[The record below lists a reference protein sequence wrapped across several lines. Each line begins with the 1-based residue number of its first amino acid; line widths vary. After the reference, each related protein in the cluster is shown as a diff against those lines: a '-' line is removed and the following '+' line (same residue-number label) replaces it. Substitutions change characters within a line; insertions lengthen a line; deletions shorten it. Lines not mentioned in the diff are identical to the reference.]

1 MPVFASAYGLRLKF
15 SLGLSLLLALWLS
28 SSLFQWQALQLS
40 ERNHRVL
47 GHLEQLPTLRAA
59 LSERSR
65 SYLHN
70 APRDY
75 LSYNRDVQIFHRD
88 LLNDLQ
94 RYASQLEGQLTAITQ
109 RQALTLPET
118 LLQLAGA
125 GTALAQLEQAASQLT
140 QTWQR
145 QRTGL
150 TEALGHNLEEPRLE
164 WGAKLI
170 VQQAVQL
177 AKDESAFTD
186 AYRQVLEG
194 EKRLMQHLLSALLS
208 LSALLLLLGILWFYR
223 SVVRGIVQT
232 AAAFTRVA
240 GGDFGHQID
249 NPRRDELGLL
259 VQAFNQVSG
268 RTRFVLTLLHQL
280 NRAGEPQSV
289 AQRLFELLQEPLGLT
304 WLGILSSDSHGQLRP
319 LASAPATLKQNFPVE
334 ADKPGFG
341 QQLLRHQG
349 QSDWLRTERLA
360 EHVLH
365 FPQDR
370 LLREVLRVHGGETL
384 LSLPLQ
390 LGSRQDVLLLMLKQ
404 NTSDQQLL
412 DLLQSLAQ
420 PIALRVQELATSEE
434 KSHGGKRAMVSQPKV
449 VA

>member
-15 SLGLSLLLALWLS
+15 SLGLSLLLALWLC

-47 GHLEQLPTLRAA
+47 GHLEQLPTLRVA
-59 LSERSR
+59 LSERS
-65 SYLHN
+65 SAYLHN

-94 RYASQLEGQLTAITQ
+94 RYGSQLDSQLTAITQ
-109 RQALTLPET
+109 RQALTLPEV

-125 GTALAQLEQAASQLT
+125 GTALAQLEEAATRLT

-150 TEALGHNLEEPRLE
+150 TEALGDNRQQPRLE

-170 VQQAVQL
+170 VQQAARL
-177 AKDESAFTD
+177 AKDESAFTN
-186 AYRQVLEG
+186 AYRQVLES
-194 EKRLMQHLLSALLS
+194 EKRLMQHLLSALLG

-223 SVVRGIVQT
+223 SVVRGIVLT
-232 AAAFTRVA
+232 AAAFSRVA
-240 GGDFGHQID
+240 SGDFGHQID
-249 NPRRDELGLL
+249 NPRKDELGLL

-280 NRAGEPQSV
+280 TRAGEPQSI
-289 AQRLFELLQEPLGLT
+289 AQRLFELLQEPLELT
-304 WLGILSSDSHGQLRP
+304 WLGILSSDNQGQLRP
-319 LASAPATLKQNFPVE
+319 LASAPAVLKQNFPVE

-341 QQLLRHQG
+341 QQLLRHRG
-349 QSDWLRTERLA
+349 QSGWLRTERLA

-370 LLREVLRVHGGETL
+370 LLREVLRIHGGETL
-384 LSLPLQ
+384 LALPLQ

-404 NTSDQQLL
+404 NASDQQLL

-420 PIALRVQELATSEE
+420 PIALRVLELATSAE
-434 KSHGGKRAMVSQPKV
+434 KSHATKRASAPHSSV
-449 VA
+449 VV